1 MRAKVAVSKVLTLL
15 IVLSLV
21 TLIPLPLNVNAS
33 SGLTLVS
40 YKITSSAGTTT
51 VYPGSKGVTIVVEI
65 RNNELYNISN
75 VQGCFTFPE
84 GFTPAQGRGSCSD
97 ATSPSGTL
105 KTEFVPGEVFRI
117 TNAIDIDEGVLPGV
131 YEFSINVSYTLRDPA
146 GPYRKW
152 QTFNL
157 TITVSNYPAIHLYVR
172 ETWWGSDKVFPGTQ
186 GAVLYVKIEN
196 PGMIDVRGGEAKVLV
211 PNPLKPSTVRVN
223 LPAIPSGETATIQ
236 VQDIDIS
243 IDANPGI
250 YSFRID
256 FQATAVTEDGVTYDA
271 EESTT
276 FTAYIS
282 APEPL
287 NVEVIDSGWVQGVSY
302 GNARAVSVYV
312 TLQNLDHA
320 TIETVVAKLKLPE
333 GLMSR
338 DGRDYVITTHETP
351 IAFGDVFTLTFS
363 NINVTGDVNKSL
375 RFELELSFTATY
387 RGAEF
392 QVDSVYSIT
401 ANLISEDILRIAQ
414 QRWVFNGANAEA
426 LPSAKAVTL
435 EITLVN
441 YGQDTVTAVIPH
453 ITLPAGIKLRSF
465 GGSCETGVAPGATC
479 SLLITTDIDPSVAPG
494 TYQANLSIDYVV
506 REGNAYLY
514 ASKVFNITLS
524 IDDPASYSPNLVLS
538 RAVWGTAA
546 PATMYGG
553 ERVAPIQVEITNLG
567 RYTAND
573 LYVSIAPLNSTVK
586 VIEGSGL
593 CSTSLPPG
601 SACRITLYLD
611 LGKASEGKAL
621 LNVTAR
627 YVISQYGAFIPKNVS
642 FITSLGIEEYAA
654 LYLGD
659 VDIVSYG
666 WANGLPVYPMTEN
679 ATFVV
684 TLANHNPYNIVSLK
698 AWLELPEGI
707 TVSGPVKQEYVP
719 GPIPTDQEAQL
730 SFKLSV
736 SDIPPGTY
744 EAKLKLFYVVDSG
757 GAAINRTATKQ
768 VYIQIEGIEDGI
780 EFITTGWYGSPAQP
794 NTYGNLLYVVF
805 RNVQFPTLKGVV
817 AQIELP
823 QGFTS
828 AVNNMTVVKVPAT
841 TSLPQIPTEGGG
853 GLTNQITALLQ
864 NLQAPASLG
873 KGDFI
878 YVVTPI
884 NVHDV
889 VPGTYTAK
897 VTLSFIDQWGNLRE
911 YSKDVP
917 ISVLGSALIVKV
929 WSDDVLDFSVSRN
942 ATLHVKLL
950 NVGSAPIYNTYLTVY
965 SPTSYILPKSIPIYV
980 GELKPG
986 EIKLVNVTVFLNPI
1000 PSQQA
1005 PFAIT
1010 YGNMPFMA
1018 GLMYTDALGNR
1029 HTINAT
1035 FTVSVQPFIDL
1046 RVQDVKVVKEGNVI
1060 KVSGTITNLGNAQ
1073 AQRITARLRIGD
1085 YESEEM
1091 FVGDLDPSSQTS
1103 FSVIATYDGTVNE
1116 VTIVLSYRNPYNEP
1130 EEFTLSAPVTEYVAV
1145 TTTPTPQEGGIDM
1158 YKVGTAVAVI
1168 LFLVLV
1174 GLAIRKYLKQHPVPE
1189 EGIEGL

>member
-1 MRAKVAVSKVLTLL
+1 MRAENRVSEVLMLL

-21 TLIPLPLNVNAS
+21 TLTPLPPTAQAS
-33 SGLTLVS
+33 PDLTLVS
-40 YKITSSAGTTT
+40 YKITSAAGTTA
-51 VYPGSKGVTIVVEI
+51 VYPGSKGVTITVEI
-65 RNNELYNISN
+65 MNDEPYNISN

-84 GFTPAQGRGSCSD
+84 GFTTAQGRGSCSD
-97 ATSPSGTL
+97 ATSPSGAF

-117 TNAIDIDEGVLPGV
+117 TNAIDIDKGVLPGT

-152 QTFNL
+152 QAFNL
-157 TITVSNYPAIHLYVR
+157 TITVSNYPAVHLYVR
-172 ETWWGSDKVFPGTQ
+172 EAWWGSDKVFPGTQ

-211 PNPLKPSTVRVN
+211 PKPLNPSTVRVN
-223 LPAIPSGETATIQ
+223 LPAIPSGETVTIQ
-236 VQDIDIS
+236 VQGIDVP
-243 IDANPGI
+243 IDAKPGI
-250 YSFRID
+250 YSFRMN
-256 FQATAVTEDGVTYDA
+256 FYVTAVTEDGVTYDA

-287 NVEVIDSGWVQGVSY
+287 NVKVIDSGWVQGTSY

-333 GLMSR
+333 GLVSR
-338 DGRDYVITTHETP
+338 DGRDYVITTHEAP
-351 IAFGDVFTLTFS
+351 ITFGDVFTLTFS
-363 NINVTGDVNKSL
+363 NINVTSVVNESL

-392 QVDSVYSIT
+392 HVDGVYSIT
-401 ANLISEDILRIAQ
+401 ANLISEDVLKIAQ

-426 LPSAKAVTL
+426 LPSAKAITL

-441 YGQDTVTAVIPH
+441 YGQDAITAVIPH
-453 ITLPAGIKLRSF
+453 ITLPEGIKLRSF

-479 SLLITTDIDPSVAPG
+479 SLLITTDIDPSVEPG
-494 TYQANLSIDYVV
+494 MYQATLSIDYVV
-506 REGNAYLY
+506 RAGNAYLY
-514 ASKVFNITLS
+514 ANKVFNLTFS
-524 IDDPASYSPNLVLS
+524 IDDPTNYSPNLILS
-538 RAVWGTAA
+538 KAEWGTAT

-553 ERVAPIQVEITNLG
+553 ERVAPANIEITNLG
-567 RYTAND
+567 RYAANH
-573 LYVSIAPLNSTVK
+573 LYVTITPLNSTVK

-601 SACRITLYLD
+601 SACRTTFYLD
-611 LGKASEGKAL
+611 LGKASEGKIL

-627 YVISQYGAFIPKNVS
+627 YVISQYGAFVPKNVS
-642 FITSLGIEEYAA
+642 FITSLSIEEYAA

-679 ATFVV
+679 ATFIV

-698 AWLELPEGI
+698 AWLEPPEGI

-719 GPIPTDQEAQL
+719 GPILTDQEAQL

-736 SDIPPGTY
+736 SDVAPGTY
-744 EAKLKLFYVVDSG
+744 EASLKMFYVIESG
-757 GAAINRTATKQ
+757 GAAINRTAIKQ
-768 VYIQIEGIEDGI
+768 VYIQIEGIEEGI
-780 EFITTGWYGSPAQP
+780 EFVTTGWYGAPAQP

-828 AVNNMTVVKVPAT
+828 AVNNMSVVKLPAT
-841 TSLPQIPTEGGG
+841 ASLPQIPVQGGA
-853 GLTNQITALLQ
+853 GLTNQLTALLQ
-864 NLQAPASLG
+864 NLQAPASLS

-884 NVHDV
+884 NVLDV

-917 ISVLGSALIVKV
+917 ISVLGSTLIVKV
-929 WSDDVLDFSVSRN
+929 WSDDVLDFSESRD
-942 ATLHVKLL
+942 ATLHIKLL

-986 EIKLVNVTVFLNPI
+986 EIKSVNVTVFLNPI
-1000 PSQQA
+1000 PSQQV

-1018 GLMYTDALGNR
+1018 GIIYTDALGNR

-1046 RVQDVKVVKEGNVI
+1046 RIQDVKVVKEGSTI

-1073 AQRITARLRIGD
+1073 AQRITAKLRIGD

-1103 FSVIATYDGTVNE
+1103 FSVVATYNGSVEE

-1130 EEFTLSAPVTEYVAV
+1130 EEITLRAPITEYIAV
-1145 TTTPTPQEGGIDM
+1145 TTTPLPQEGGIDI
-1158 YKVGTAVAVI
+1158 YRVGTAAAVI